1 MHVRHLGPCLAL
13 WKYKID
19 TQVEMLGAGRTPQ
32 AGLSPWPPAGPSGAF
47 CAPSQPS
54 VPAPATARGAAREPR
69 ATELSGRQ
77 GRDPIGWVGLTEAEG
92 KGPAPLPLR
101 LLRGH
106 NLRVSQLFYWLPLP
120 PGAAPW
126 GLWHFPTQYFP
137 GPRGSGLEVY
147 LVRNTSRNSDTFPPL
162 LRAADTETADVREE
176 ATAKT
181 CDANAAQSL
190 SPHQSLPLWGEERG
204 GWVGVGGLHP
214 GCCSAG
220 AGGRTVIAQP
230 SPGLRVKGWDQRG
243 GSSRRPQQQDPGRP
257 LSGHPARV

>member
-1 MHVRHLGPCLAL
+1 MYTSCLGLCASASPSGKLGNNSPCFRRLDELMHVRHLGPCLAL

-32 AGLSPWPPAGPSGAF
+32 AGLSPRPPAGPSGAF

-137 GPRGSGLEVY
+137 GPRGSGLEGV
-147 LVRNTSRNSDTFPPL
+147 LGKKHL
-162 LRAADTETADVREE
+162 EE
-176 ATAKT
+176 
-181 CDANAAQSL
+181 L
-190 SPHQSLPLWGEERG
+190 
-204 GWVGVGGLHP
+204 
-214 GCCSAG
+214 
-220 AGGRTVIAQP
+220 
-230 SPGLRVKGWDQRG
+230 
-243 GSSRRPQQQDPGRP
+243 
-257 LSGHPARV
+257 